1 MSETIILA
9 IIACSCI
16 VVVALIIAV
25 GVLIYNYQDNKGNLS
40 MYAGFSVRCDAL
52 DKRMDN
58 FVTRMTELEI
68 KVDNSQ
74 KE

>member
-16 VVVALIIAV
+16 VSITLIIAV
-25 GVLIYNYQDNKGNLS
+25 GILIYNYQDNKNLGRS
-40 MYAGFSVRCDAL
+40 YQL
-52 DKRMDN
+52 
-58 FVTRMTELEI
+58 LEI
-68 KVDNSQ
+68 DISRLDTRIEKLEFKVDNSQ

>member
-9 IIACSCI
+9 IVVCSCMVAI
-16 VVVALIIAV
+16 ALIIVV
-25 GVLIYNYQDNKGNLS
+25 GILIYNYQDNKNLGRS
-40 MYAGFSVRCDAL
+40 YQLLQL
-52 DKRMDN
+52 DIDRLD
-58 FVTRMTELEI
+58 TRVEKLEF

>member
-9 IIACSCI
+9 IIVSSCI
-16 VVVALIIAV
+16 VAVTLIIAI
-25 GVLIYNYQDNKGNLS
+25 GVLIYNYQDNKNLGRS
-40 MYAGFSVRCDAL
+40 YQLLEL
-52 DKRMDN
+52 DISRLD
-58 FVTRMTELEI
+58 TRVEKLEF

>member
-9 IIACSCI
+9 IVVCSCM
-16 VVVALIIAV
+16 VVIALIISV
-25 GVLIYNYQDNKGNLS
+25 GVLIYNYQDNKNLGRS
-40 MYAGFSVRCDAL
+40 YQLLEL
-52 DKRMDN
+52 DISRLD
-58 FVTRMTELEI
+58 TRVEKLEF